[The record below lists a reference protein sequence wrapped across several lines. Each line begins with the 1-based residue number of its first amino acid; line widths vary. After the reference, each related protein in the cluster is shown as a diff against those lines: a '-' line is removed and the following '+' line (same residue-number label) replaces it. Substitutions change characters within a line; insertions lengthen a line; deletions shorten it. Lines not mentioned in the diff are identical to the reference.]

1 MRTRIIGVSALAAAA
16 TIVATAL
23 IPAAPVGAAAAQIDL
38 PTQPDVEIVSPENSD
53 CLPWDTTKSRHDNE
67 VVDCGWFPSIAVLA
81 NGDLMVAYSDSPSHS
96 NFSSIAVQT
105 SSDQGRTWSA
115 PRTIVDTPG
124 VPDEKEPNVTVLRN
138 GDVLIWYYD
147 FNNPN
152 RSNNR
157 TINLIRSTD
166 DGATW
171 SAPIV
176 PSTVAYSSTYGYA
189 AGNGELIELDN
200 GDLLLPFTAMR
211 DRRGHAGAPGAHVLR
226 SFDGGFTWD
235 VADERV
241 VMWSGSDYYLPGTST
256 PATWYVEPALV
267 DLGGGEVMM
276 VARTSYNPQDA
287 VMRVSYSSDHGDT
300 WTTPVDIPGLKGDA
314 PHLLPLRDGNV
325 LLTWGDRSR
334 AWGQGRPTAGLIYD
348 PALGWTGQEQKLIYR
363 GPRDFGDQAYSGS
376 VQLPDGEVLTVYYDR
391 MAGTIGGTFL
401 DLTAADIPLGDL
413 AANAGLTITT
423 TLDHAA
429 AGFAPAGPIDG
440 TVDYATMAVADTSV
454 HSHGSPHVWQMDL
467 DEPVRTGEI
476 GIALKPGY
484 EQSATIE
491 IATGQ
496 GADKAWSIVRS
507 YDDAEVGAL
516 DWFGLGAAAELTG
529 LRVTVTE
536 STGWAA
542 LAGVALRAPAT
553 GFERSTPGADTVAPY
568 VQLAPVEPASGWFKA
583 VPAQITLSA
592 ADRHDSSPQIDVDS
606 GSGWQTSTSTAVV
619 TTSGFGEGVHA
630 FTYRTRD
637 AALNQ
642 STVRT
647 VNVNIDL
654 AAPAASVSV
663 APTADPSTRR
673 LTITGTDALSGV
685 KTIGYLLQGAGAW
698 ATTTLPVPLASSS
711 VSVDAPVGSTVQY
724 RVYDTATNTSGIA
737 SIVVA
742 P

>member
-1 MRTRIIGVSALAAAA
+1 MRTRVLGAIALAAA
-16 TIVATAL
+16 TVVVAL
-23 IPAAPVGAAAAQIDL
+23 VPAAPVSAAAAQIDL
-38 PTQPDVEIVSPENSD
+38 PIQPDIEIVAPENSE
-53 CLPWDTTKSRHDNE
+53 CVPWDVTKSRHDNE

-81 NGDLMVAYSDSPSHS
+81 NGDLIMAYSDSPSHS
-96 NFSSIAVQT
+96 NFSRIAMRT
-105 SSDQGRTWSA
+105 SSDQGRTWSEA
-115 PRTIVDTPG
+115 RTIVDTPG

-166 DGATW
+166 DGMTW

-176 PSTVAYSSTYGYA
+176 PSTVAYTSTYGYA
-189 AGNGELIELDN
+189 AGNGELIELEN

-226 SFDGGFTWD
+226 SFDGGITWD

-241 VMWSGSDYYLPGTST
+241 VMWSGPDYYLPGTTT

-267 DLGGGEVMM
+267 DLGDGEVMM

-300 WTTPVDIPGLKGDA
+300 WTSPVDIAGLKGDA
-314 PHLLPLRDGNV
+314 PHLLPLRDGTV

-334 AWGQGRPTAGLIYD
+334 TWGQGRPTAGLIYD
-348 PALGWTGQEQKLIYR
+348 PSHGWTGSEQKLIYR

-401 DLTAADIPLGDL
+401 DLTAVEAPLAQIATND
-413 AANAGLTITT
+413 GLTITT
-423 TLDHAA
+423 TLNHSA
-429 AGFAPAGPIDG
+429 AGYAPAGPIDG
-440 TVDYATMAVADTSV
+440 TVDYATMAVANTSV
-454 HSHGSPHVWQMDL
+454 HANGAPHVWQMDL
-467 DEPVRTGEI
+467 DAPVRTGEI
-476 GIALKPGY
+476 GVALKPGY

-491 IATGQ
+491 IATGA
-496 GADKAWSIVRS
+496 GAGKVWSAVRT
-507 YDDAEVGAL
+507 YDDAEVGTL
-516 DWFGLGAAAELTG
+516 DWFGLGRAADVTG
-529 LRVTVTE
+529 LRVTITE
-536 STGWAA
+536 SAGWAA

-553 GFERSTPGADTVAPY
+553 SFERSAPEADTVAPY
-568 VQLAPVEPASGWFKA
+568 VQLTPVEPSTGWFKA
-583 VPAQITLSA
+583 VPAQITLA
-592 ADRHDSSPQIDVDS
+592 VRDRHDANPQIDVDS
-606 GSGWQTSTSTAVV
+606 GSGWQTSTSTATVP
-619 TTSGFGEGVHA
+619 TSGYGEGRHA

-637 AALNQ
+637 SALNE

-647 VNVNIDL
+647 VSVNIDVT
-654 AAPAASVSV
+654 APAASATL
-663 APTADPSTRR
+663 APTGDPNTRR
-673 LTITGTDALSGV
+673 LTIAGSDALSGV
-685 KTIGYLLQGAGAW
+685 KTIGYLLHGAASW
-698 ATTTLPVPLASSS
+698 STTTLPAALASSS
-711 VSVDAPVGSTVQY
+711 VSVDVPVGSTVQY

-737 SIVVA
+737 AIVVS